1 LRVAF
6 AGTPPF
12 AARILEAILAAGHS
26 VPLVLTQP
34 DRPAGRGLKLT
45 PSAVSDVARSMGL
58 VVEKPASLKSE
69 ESRRSLAESR
79 PDVLVVA
86 AYGLILP
93 ESVLALPLQGCL
105 NVHASLLPRWRGAAP
120 VQRAILAGDAETG
133 VDIMRMEAGL
143 DTGPVLL
150 ERRVAIGAEDT
161 AGTLAERL
169 AVEGS
174 QAIVQALANLQTID
188 EKTQSEIG
196 VTYAAKID
204 KAEAMIDW
212 SAPADAISRRI
223 RAFNPAPGAVT
234 LLAGKPLKIWE
245 AVVVGSARGPA
256 GTVVGHH
263 SGAPLVACGTA
274 GLALTLVQPAGSK
287 RMPGTDFLM
296 GHSIAP
302 GTVLG

>member
-1 LRVAF
+1 MRVAF

-69 ESRRSLAESR
+69 ESRRSLAELR

>member
-45 PSAVSDVARSMGL
+45 PSAVSELAKSRGL
-58 VVEKPASLKSE
+58 VAEKPASLKSE
-69 ESRRSLAESR
+69 ESQRSLMECR
-79 PDVLVVA
+79 PHLLVVA

-93 ESVLALPLQGCL
+93 KSVLALPLKGC
-105 NVHASLLPRWRGAAP
+105 LLPRWRGAAP

-150 ERRVAIGAEDT
+150 ERRVEIRAEDT
-161 AGTLAERL
+161 AGTLTERL
-169 AVEGS
+169 ASEGS
-174 QAIVQALANLQTID
+174 LAIVQALADLEVLD
-188 EKTQSEIG
+188 EKPQSEIG

-204 KAEAMIDW
+204 KSEALINW
-212 SAPADAISRRI
+212 SEAADAISRRI
-223 RAFNPAPGAVT
+223 RAFNPAPGAMT
-234 LLAGKPLKIWE
+234 RLAGEPLKVWE
-245 AVVVGSARGPA
+245 AVVVGGARGTA
-256 GTVVGHH
+256 GTVIGEHE
-263 SGAPLVACGTA
+263 GAPLVACGNG

-287 RMPGTDFLM
+287 RMPGADFLM
-296 GHSIAP
+296 GRSITP

>member
-1 LRVAF
+1 MRVAF

-45 PSAVSDVARSMGL
+45 PSAVSELAAARGIP
-58 VVEKPASLKSE
+58 VDKPASLKPE
-69 ESRRSLAESR
+69 ESRRALAECHA
-79 PDVLVVA
+79 DILVVA

-93 ESVLALPLQGCL
+93 KPVLAIPAKGCL

-120 VQRAILAGDAETG
+120 VQRAILAGDRETG
-133 VDIMRMEAGL
+133 VDIMRMEPGL

-150 ERRVAIGAEDT
+150 ERRIAIGPADT
-161 AGTLAERL
+161 AGTLTDRL
-169 AVEGS
+169 AEEGAI
-174 QAIVQALANLQTID
+174 AIVQALANLEAIET
-188 EKTQSEIG
+188 KPQSDVG

-204 KAEAMIDW
+204 KAEAHLDW
-212 SAPADAISRRI
+212 RDSAECVSRRV

-234 LLAGKPLKIWE
+234 HLDGVALKVWE
-245 AVVVGSARGPA
+245 AVVIDGVSAPA
-256 GTVVGHH
+256 GTVVGMHE
-263 SGAPLVACGTA
+263 GAPLVACGSG

-287 RMPGTDFLM
+287 RMRGADFLK
-296 GHSIAP
+296 GRPVAV
-302 GTVLG
+302 GTVLE